1 MANKRR
7 KRKDQKN
14 TLAGNIIL
22 ILMMILAFWRF
33 GDDGQ
38 LWEYTLNQVEEV
50 ALFSGVTEKVEE
62 VVEASITYIDEW
74 KVLLEDVVTTQT
86 TTETIDIED
95 IPEYTGDTY
104 IVINDNIPEFLES
117 DLTTTSYETY
127 SALDSLGR
135 CGVAMANIGQDI
147 MPTEDRGSISS
158 VTPSGWENVT
168 YDFIDGTYLYNRC
181 HLIGFQLTGENANAE
196 NLITGTRS
204 FNVDGM
210 LPWENLVTDYI
221 EETNYHVLYR
231 VTPIYDGDD
240 LVAQGVQMEAFSV
253 EDDGDGISFNI
264 FVYNVEDGV
273 IIDYSTGLSE
283 TDTEWTEDA
292 A

>member
-1 MANKRR
+1 MANK
-7 KRKDQKN
+7 KRKHKGRKN
-14 TLAGNIIL
+14 TSAGNILLVLMIIL
-22 ILMMILAFWRF
+22 VLCRF

-38 LWEYTLNQVEEV
+38 LWEYAADQVGEVGVLSEV
-50 ALFSGVTEKVEE
+50 AKKVDE
-62 VVEASITYIDEW
+62 VVESSITYIDEW
-74 KVLLEDVVTTQT
+74 KGLLEDAVTTQT

-104 IVINDNIPEFLES
+104 VVINDNIPEFLEE
-117 DLTTTSYETY
+117 DMTTNSYESY

-135 CGVAMANIGQDI
+135 CGVAVANIGQDI

-168 YDFIDGTYLYNRC
+168 YDFVDGTYLYNRC
-181 HLIGFQLTGENANAE
+181 HLIGFQLTGENANEE

-204 FNVDGM
+204 FNVEGM
-210 LPWENLVTDYI
+210 LPWENLVAEYVG
-221 EETNYHVLYR
+221 ETNYHVLYR
-231 VTPIYDGDD
+231 VTPIYEGSD

-253 EDDGDGISFNI
+253 EDDGEGISFNI

-283 TDTEWTEDA
+283 LDSEWLDA
-292 A
+292 VA

>member
-1 MANKRR
+1 MANKKR
-7 KRKDQKN
+7 KRKGQKN
-14 TLAGNIIL
+14 TLAGNIVL
-22 ILMMILAFWRF
+22 ILMLALLFWRF

-50 ALFSGVTEKVEE
+50 EIFSEVTERVEE
-62 VVEASITYIDEW
+62 VLESSITYIDEW
-74 KVLLEDVVTTQT
+74 KGLLEDTLTTQT
-86 TTETIDIED
+86 ATETIDIED
-95 IPEYTGDTY
+95 IPEYTGDIY
-104 IVINDNIPEFLES
+104 VVINDDIPEFLEE
-117 DLTTTSYETY
+117 DMTTVSYESY

-168 YDFIDGTYLYNRC
+168 YDFVDGTYLYNRC
-181 HLIGFQLTGENANAE
+181 HLIGFQLTGENANEE

-204 FNVDGM
+204 FNVEGM
-210 LPWENLVTDYI
+210 LPWENLVAEYI

-231 VTPIYDGDD
+231 VTPIYDGND

-253 EDDGDGISFNI
+253 EDEGKGISFNI

-283 TDTEWTEDA
+283 ADSEWMEDVA
-292 A
+292 